1 MIIRMIM
8 AGVLV
13 LAAGGLGIAFLASR
27 PPAPAP
33 VPVATEEAPRPEPE
47 VVAPVAK
54 KPMLVAARPLSAGT
68 LVKDEDFV
76 VREVAPDAVPEG
88 ALLESEEVR
97 VELRGALLRRYLDAG
112 AVVARGDVLRPRDR
126 GFLAAVL
133 RPGSRAIAVGVDAV
147 TGAAGLIWPGDQ
159 VDLILTQEMDA
170 SAAPVS
176 RRIVGE
182 TVLTNVRVIAVDQHF
197 TQGASAGLMATGGNN
212 QRSVARTVTLEVAPE
227 QAERVAVAERLGK
240 LSLAVRSME
249 QSAENTPS
257 DAAPTSVFGA
267 DVSPALSRTG
277 HAVGSRIR
285 VIQGGESR
293 EVTFR

>member
-1 MIIRMIM
+1 MIIRMTI

-13 LAAGGLGIAFLASR
+13 LSAGGLGIAFLASR
-27 PPAPAP
+27 PPAPTTA
-33 VPVATEEAPRPEPE
+33 VEAPKPEPV
-47 VVAPVAK
+47 VVAAPAARVQ
-54 KPMLVAARPLSAGT
+54 MLVAARALSAGT

-76 VREVAPDAVPEG
+76 VRDVLPDALPEG
-88 ALLESEEVR
+88 AMLQSDESR

-112 AVVARGDVLRPRDR
+112 ASVVSGDVLRPRDR

-133 RPGSRAIAVGVDAV
+133 RPGTRAIAVGVDAV

-159 VDLILTQEMDA
+159 VDVILTQEMDA
-170 SAAPVS
+170 ASAPVS

-182 TVLTNVRVIAVDQHF
+182 TVLTNTRVIAVDQHF

-212 QRSVARTVTLEVAPE
+212 QRSIARTVTLEVQPE

-240 LSLAVRSME
+240 LSLTVRSME
-249 QSAENTPS
+249 QAVADGPS

-267 DVSPALSRTG
+267 DVSPALSRSG
-277 HAVGSRIR
+277 PALGSRIR
-285 VIQGGESR
+285 VIQGGDSK
-293 EVTFR
+293 EVIFR

>member
-1 MIIRMIM
+1 MIIRMTI

-13 LAAGGLGIAFLASR
+13 MAAGGLGVAFMARS
-27 PPAPAP
+27 PAP
-33 VPVATEEAPRPEPE
+33 VIVVEAPKPAEPVAA
-47 VVAPVAK
+47 APVAPPAK
-54 KPMLVAARPLSAGT
+54 SMMLVASRPLSAGT

-76 VREVAPDAVPEG
+76 VREVPPGDLPDG
-88 ALLESEEVR
+88 ALLQSEEVR
-97 VELRGALLRRYLDAG
+97 VEMRGALLRRYLDAG
-112 AVVARGDVLRPRDR
+112 SAVVRGDVLRPRDR

-133 RPGSRAIAVGVDAV
+133 RPGARAMAVGVDAV

-170 SAAPVS
+170 ASAPIS

-182 TVLTNVRVIAVDQHF
+182 TVLTNVRVIAVDQAF
-197 TQGASAGLMATGGNN
+197 TQGASAGLLGAGGGIE
-212 QRSVARTVTLEVAPE
+212 RGVARTVTLEVQPD
-227 QAERVAVAERLGK
+227 QAERVAVAERLGR

-249 QSAENTPS
+249 QSAEGGQT

-267 DVSPALSRTG
+267 DVSPALSRSG
-277 HAVGSRIR
+277 PAIGSRIR
-285 VIQGGESR
+285 VIQGSDSQ

>member
-1 MIIRMIM
+1 MIIRMTI

-13 LAAGGLGIAFLASR
+13 LSAGGLGVAFLASR
-27 PPAPAP
+27 PPAP
-33 VPVATEEAPRPEPE
+33 VTVVQAPREEPV
-47 VVAPVAK
+47 VVAAPAARMQ
-54 KPMLVAARPLSAGT
+54 MLVAARALPAGT

-76 VREVAPDAVPEG
+76 VRDVLPDALPEG
-88 ALLESEEVR
+88 AMLQSDESR

-112 AVVARGDVLRPRDR
+112 AAVVRGDVLRPRDR

-133 RPGSRAIAVGVDAV
+133 KPGTRAIAVGVDAV

-159 VDLILTQEMDA
+159 VDVILTQEMDA
-170 SAAPVS
+170 ASAPVS

-182 TVLTNVRVIAVDQHF
+182 TVLTNTRVIAVDQHF
-197 TQGASAGLMATGGNN
+197 TQGASAGLMTTGGNN
-212 QRSVARTVTLEVAPE
+212 QRSIARTVTLEVQPE

-240 LSLAVRSME
+240 LSLTVRSME
-249 QSAENTPS
+249 QSSADAAS

-267 DVSPALSRTG
+267 DVSPALSRSG
-277 HAVGSRIR
+277 PALGSRIR
-285 VIQGGESR
+285 VIQGGDSQ

>member
-1 MIIRMIM
+1 MIIRMTV

-13 LAAGGLGIAFLASR
+13 LSAGGLGVAFLASR
-27 PPAPAP
+27 PPAPTA
-33 VPVATEEAPRPEPE
+33 VVEAPRPEP
-47 VVAPVAK
+47 VVLTAPAARMQ
-54 KPMLVAARPLSAGT
+54 MLVAARALPAGT

-76 VREVAPDAVPEG
+76 VRDVLPDALPEG
-88 ALLESEEVR
+88 AMLQSDETR

-112 AVVARGDVLRPRDR
+112 AAVVRGDVLRPRDR

-133 RPGSRAIAVGVDAV
+133 RPGTRAIAVGVDAV

-170 SAAPVS
+170 ASAPVS

-182 TVLTNVRVIAVDQHF
+182 TVLTNTRVIAVDQHF
-197 TQGASAGLMATGGNN
+197 TQGASAGLMATGGNS
-212 QRSVARTVTLEVAPE
+212 QRAVARTVTLEVQPE
-227 QAERVAVAERLGK
+227 QAERVAVAERLGR
-240 LSLAVRSME
+240 LSLTVRSME
-249 QSAENTPS
+249 QAAADTPS

-267 DVSPALSRTG
+267 DVSPALSRSG
-277 HAVGSRIR
+277 PALGSRIR
-285 VIQGGESR
+285 VIQGGDSQ

>member
-1 MIIRMIM
+1 MIIRMTI

-13 LAAGGLGIAFLASR
+13 LAAAGLGIAFMTSR
-27 PPAPAP
+27 PGP
-33 VPVATEEAPRPEPE
+33 VTVVEAPRSEPV
-47 VVAPVAK
+47 VVAPPPVRVA
-54 KPMLVAARPLSAGT
+54 MLVAARPLSAGT

-76 VREVAPDAVPEG
+76 VREVAPDALPDG
-88 ALLESEEVR
+88 ALVQSEEVR
-97 VELRGALLRRYLDAG
+97 TELRGALLRRYLDG
-112 AVVARGDVLRPRDR
+112 GDMVARGDVLRPRDR

-170 SAAPVS
+170 ASAPISKRV
-176 RRIVGE
+176 VGE

-212 QRSVARTVTLEVAPE
+212 QRTVARTVTLEVQPE
-227 QAERVAVAERLGK
+227 QAERVAVAERLGR
-240 LSLAVRSME
+240 LSLTVRSME
-249 QSAENTPS
+249 QAVDQAQS

-267 DVSPALSRTG
+267 DVSPALSRSG
-277 HAVGSRIR
+277 PALGSRIR
-285 VIQGGESR
+285 VIQGGDSQEI
-293 EVTFR
+293 TFR